1 MIKQTEPQP
10 FPASDVLAF
19 RATNVT
25 GTREMPLEV
34 QRGLPAGDVAESIA
48 NLMALPDDVPWVL
61 RDDRSSAF
69 LDEDLPIGEQLAPG
83 ARVTITPRTHLGGA
97 GSAA

>member
-1 MIKQTEPQP
+1 MIKPTDSLPP
-10 FPASDVLAF
+10 PASDVLAL

-34 QRGLPAGDVAESIA
+34 QRGLSAGDVAGSIA

-69 LDEDLPIGEQLAPG
+69 LDEGRPIGEQLAPG
-83 ARVTITPRTHLGGA
+83 ARVTITPKTHLGGA
-97 GSAA
+97 FPA